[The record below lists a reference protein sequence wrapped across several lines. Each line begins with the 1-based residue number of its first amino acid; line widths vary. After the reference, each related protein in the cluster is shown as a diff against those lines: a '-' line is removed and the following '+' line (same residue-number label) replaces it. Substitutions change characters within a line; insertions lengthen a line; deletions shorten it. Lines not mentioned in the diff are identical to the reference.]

1 MTTLTKEAIH
11 RILGPVGDTLAAEL
25 VATGASEAELAEAWA
40 WVSSDDALMDEG
52 RSYPGPRSAA
62 LMEILTRW
70 QDEEEA

>member
-1 MTTLTKEAIH
+1 MTTLRKEAIH

-25 VATGASEAELAEAWA
+25 EATGASEAELAEAWA